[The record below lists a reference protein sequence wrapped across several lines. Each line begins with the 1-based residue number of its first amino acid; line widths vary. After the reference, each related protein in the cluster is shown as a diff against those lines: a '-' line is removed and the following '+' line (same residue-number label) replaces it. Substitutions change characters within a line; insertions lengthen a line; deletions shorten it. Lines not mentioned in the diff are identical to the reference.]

1 MRYTDL
7 SVPAG
12 AFYGFKT
19 AIIPFNLPPD
29 AVSAYLQKAQAEAL
43 IAEAGALDLSMVAK
57 GNKQLSR
64 VLWVAKLGSQ
74 HMDWN
79 DAPEDVQDSL
89 SVAVWHELVGEKK
102 DLAGFE
108 VPSWDPS
115 SPAPPV
121 ATVWS
126 SSSEV
131 GEFIDYQ
138 PEVSLL
144 YSLFITY
151 CSLCT
156 RTCRPESARSVPPC
170 LATNGLT
177 RMTWSFRLTP

>member
-1 MRYTDL
+1 M

-19 AIIPFNLPPD
+19 VIIPHNLPPETLG
-29 AVSAYLQKAQAEAL
+29 AHLQKTQAEAL
-43 IAEAGALDLSMVAK
+43 IAEVGTLDLSMVAK

-64 VLWVAKLGSQ
+64 VLWVTKLGSQ

-79 DAPEDVQDSL
+79 EVPEDVQDRL
-89 SVAVWHELVGEKK
+89 SVAVWHELVDEQKN
-102 DLAGFE
+102 LTGFE

-121 ATVWS
+121 ATVWP
-126 SSSEV
+126 SSSES

-144 YSLFITY
+144 ILSFMT
-151 CSLCT
+151 T
-156 RTCRPESARSVPPC
+156 THRAREPVGRNQRAGCIHAP
-170 LATNGLT
+170 
-177 RMTWSFRLTP
+177 